1 MQKPGERKDILGR
14 LIDATD
20 PMTGEK
26 LDEIDLRTEA
36 FSSMVAGSDS
46 TSASLGFTFHHI
58 LTHPEIRDKL
68 VKELR
73 NAFPE
78 HRWGSETPNLS
89 VSQLS
94 RLPYLQACI
103 KESLRLTPPGT
114 INLPRYV
121 PAGGKILGGEY
132 FGAGVKLSF
141 YEARKLKWILDYCR
155 C

>member
-1 MQKPGERKDILGR
+1 MQKSGERKDILGR

-58 LTHPEIRDKL
+58 LTHPEVRDKL

-73 NAFPE
+73 DAFPE
-78 HRWGSETPNLS
+78 HHWESDAQNPS
-89 VSQLS
+89 VAQLS
-94 RLPYLQACI
+94 KLPYLQACI
-103 KESLRLTPPGT
+103 KESLRLSPPGT

-121 PAGGKILGGEY
+121 PSGGRVLAGEY
-132 FGAGVKLSF
+132 FGAGVCLISYPVKSN
-141 YEARKLKWILDYCR
+141 II
-155 C
+155 